1 MGGYAASPSIFSAY
15 FPALGSFAFTFIFTF
30 TLTVLVITTRARSTC
45 TCTAQHCTATTQ
57 YSTMI
62 YYNTPH
68 HTTLRYAMKDAS
80 FTGCNGLQAQ
90 HITALTLIPA
100 LAQRHSFNGTGLVP
114 SASLTESCSAVTEVL
129 RYYWIALDWK
139 PQFTIPQLGYS
150 SRSCWG
156 LLCSALRY
164 SALLYSALLLRSTN
178 SQERGLIAKSIR
190 VQCYRCHQRINTV
203 GPLLS
208 ISQPASSGD
217 LLRITAI
224 HTVLHRVG
232 LDLDH

>member
-1 MGGYAASPSIFSAY
+1 
-15 FPALGSFAFTFIFTF
+15 
-30 TLTVLVITTRARSTC
+30 
-45 TCTAQHCTATTQ
+45 
-57 YSTMI
+57 
-62 YYNTPH
+62 
-68 HTTLRYAMKDAS
+68 MKDAS

-114 SASLTESCSAVTEVL
+114 SASLTESCSAANEVL

-156 LLCSALRY
+156 LLY
-164 SALLYSALLLRSTN
+164 SALLFRSTN